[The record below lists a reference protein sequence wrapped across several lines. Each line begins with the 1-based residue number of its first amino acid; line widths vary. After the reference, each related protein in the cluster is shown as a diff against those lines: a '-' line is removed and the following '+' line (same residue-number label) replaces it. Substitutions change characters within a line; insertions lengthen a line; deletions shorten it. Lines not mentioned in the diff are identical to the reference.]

1 MSDGSNWRLR
11 SWSPP
16 GKRHHSESD
25 VADGIDETVV
35 PHHSREVEDGNG
47 PRPRERA
54 SQHGATDRH
63 ILADRRDA
71 HGREGFAAALVWRHA
86 GWSARRECADLQLG
100 TRSGRRSEE
109 HTSELQSREN
119 LVCRLLLEKKKR
131 EARARADWRQ
141 GRYPVVNRC
150 VEER

>member
-100 TRSGRRSEE
+100 TRSGRQR
-109 HTSELQSREN
+109 TASRTRHVASSVAPPKYSGLN
-119 LVCRLLLEKKKR
+119 H
-131 EARARADWRQ
+131 RASM
-141 GRYPVVNRC
+141 NR
-150 VEER
+150 VTPRI